1 MRKGMILKNNL
12 VMMVFIVMIS
22 VMLLST
28 EAQAAKL
35 NKTSLTLVKGNTYTL
50 KMSGTK
56 KKVTWKTK
64 NKKIAKLSN
73 SKKSSVKIKA
83 VKTGKT
89 TVTAKVG
96 KKTYKCRVT
105 VIRKTRKKP
114 SEATPGST
122 DVKTDTE
129 QTPTTPNI
137 TPTVPDTTPV
147 TPAEP
152 DITPNTPV
160 KPSTTKKKVWV
171 ITKSSNFV
179 ETPVYVNERTAIE
192 CTTCNYITDDFNQA
206 VEHQDQHIHAGE
218 SNGYRTI
225 TIYDS
230 IDYVL
235 TECPE
240 EGYWIE
246 IDTNENLNGLKWRTD
261 SRYPEG
267 GYYYIEQSAN

>member
-1 MRKGMILKNNL
+1 
-12 VMMVFIVMIS
+12 MMVFIVMIS

-28 EAQAAKL
+28 EVQAAKL
-35 NKTSLTLVKGNTYTL
+35 NKTSLTLVKGKTYTL

-64 NKKIAKLSN
+64 DKKIAKLSN
-73 SKKSSVKIKA
+73 SKKHSVKIKA

-114 SEATPGST
+114 SESTSGSST
-122 DVKTDTE
+122 DAETDTE

-152 DITPNTPV
+152 DITPNTPTE
-160 KPSTTKKKVWV
+160 PSAAKKKVWV
-171 ITKSSNFV
+171 ITKLSSFV

-192 CTTCNYITDDFNQA
+192 CTACNYITDDFNQA

-218 SNGYRTI
+218 PNGYRTI

-230 IDYVL
+230 IDYV
-235 TECPE
+235 TIECPE
-240 EGYWIE
+240 EGYWME
-246 IDTNENLNGLKWRTD
+246 IDTNEYPEGLKWRTD
-261 SRYPEG
+261 SSYPEG
-267 GYYYIEQSAN
+267 GYYYMEQSAN